1 MHNVLVV
8 DCPFFE
14 NCPCDLALCPAN
26 TSVGDIETLSLR
38 DSEELSCV
46 ATRNGFVVISRTST
60 CACK

>member
-26 TSVGDIETLSLR
+26 TSVGDIERLSLHG
-38 DSEELSCV
+38 DMETCL
-46 ATRNGFVVISRTST
+46 FVIQKNCRASQH
-60 CACK
+60 AMGLL